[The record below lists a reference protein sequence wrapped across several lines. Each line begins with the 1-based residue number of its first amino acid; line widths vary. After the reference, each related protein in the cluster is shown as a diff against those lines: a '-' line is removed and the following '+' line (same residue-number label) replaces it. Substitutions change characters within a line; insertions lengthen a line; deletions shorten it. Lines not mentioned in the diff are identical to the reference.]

1 MKAPD
6 VNKELEL
13 KSRYGMQLE
22 EFSAL
27 MEHRIRDILIVAS
40 PYSAFILEED
50 GQLTELIFEE
60 YRNLDLN
67 MRYVPR
73 FHRASSATEALAML
87 ESHRVDLLVTT
98 ARIGDM
104 SVSEFVGEA
113 KRRKDIPVSALAAHA
128 WELPELLGLADSGL
142 ADFVFLWQGDVK
154 VLLAM
159 VKQIEDRLNAPHDI
173 LDGGVQV
180 IVVVEDE
187 VRYYSVFLP
196 LVYTEVTTQTARL
209 MGEGLNLPH
218 RLLRIRARPKILLAR
233 NYEEAI
239 DFLDQYGGSLLGLIS
254 DVSFPKNGKMDDA
267 AGPALVEHVRR
278 LHKDVPVLLQSTESR
293 HADLSDRLGVS
304 FLSKQS
310 SNLLEE
316 IRRFMI
322 EHFGFGD
329 FLFRMPDGTEV
340 ARAKDLRSLVQ
351 VLETVPDESI
361 EFHATRN
368 HFSAWLKARCEF
380 ELASMIRPVG
390 IEAFRSISELR
401 HHLIVVFTS
410 YLREVQRHIIVDFD
424 RERFDQFVI
433 FSRIGQGSLGGK
445 GRGLAFVNKLL
456 AQDPVDLPGVHVTIP
471 QTVVLSS
478 EVFEEFLEKN
488 SLQDFPSIAQ
498 GMEDGEILDA
508 LRRGRFPRSL
518 RADLAALLRR
528 IGEPL
533 AVRSSSILE
542 DSLYQPFAGVYAT
555 VMLPNSHPSLD
566 VRLAQLLEAIKVV
579 YASTYYKAAR
589 DYLGT
594 TPHRVEEERMAVLI
608 QRLVGSRRGTRFY
621 PSFSGVASSYNFY
634 PFGGVRPEDG
644 VALVAAGL
652 GKSIVDGFEALRFSP
667 AYPKILPQF
676 SSVKDIL
683 DNAQR
688 KFYALDL
695 DRSDLIPGKDV
706 DASLLRLST
715 VEAVRDG
722 AADQMVSTYLPDNDA
737 ITTGFRKGGSPLITF
752 DPILKG
758 RAFPLAEQLGKLLEL
773 SQRGFGTPVEI
784 EFAVDFQRP
793 LRDPQ
798 PFHVL
803 QVRPMVSARSVQ
815 EISITAE
822 DVEQSLVYSKQTLG
836 HGHSG
841 EIHDVIFIDP
851 ESFPRNK
858 TEYAVQVI
866 QDINDALREEGRH
879 SLLIGPGR
887 WGSRDPWLGIPVDWS
902 QISMARAIVEA
913 DFSDLQVEP
922 SQGSHFFH
930 NLTCFGVAYFHAH
943 QRASAKIDLEW
954 FRGRRALRS
963 ELDGSIRWLRL
974 DRALEAKVDG
984 AKGVGVVLE
993 RRPQIAS
1000 LEISS

>member
-1 MKAPD
+1 MRRFALPHDPD
-6 VNKELEL
+6 ARKEMAL
-13 KSRYGMQLE
+13 KSRYGMRLE

-60 YRNLDLN
+60 YRSLDLN

-73 FHRASSATEALAML
+73 FHRASSASQALEML
-87 ESHRVDLLVTT
+87 DTHHVDIVITT
-98 ARIGDM
+98 ARVGDM
-104 SVSEFVGEA
+104 NVSDFVAEV

-128 WELPELLGLADSGL
+128 WELPELQGLTESGL
-142 ADFVFLWQGDVK
+142 ADWVFLWQGDVK

-159 VKQIEDRLNAPHDI
+159 IKQMEDRLNAPHDVNE
-173 LDGGVQV
+173 GGVQV

-187 VRYYSVFLP
+187 VRFYSVFLP
-196 LVYTEVTTQTARL
+196 LIYTEVTTQTARL

-233 NYEEAI
+233 NYEEATG
-239 DFLDQYGGSLLGLIS
+239 FLDTYGPSLLGLIT
-254 DVSFPKNGKMDDA
+254 DVSFPRNGKMDDN
-267 AGPALVEHVRR
+267 AGPSLVEHVRSR
-278 LHKDVPVLLQSTESR
+278 FEDVPVLMQSTESR
-293 HADLSDRLGVS
+293 HAAMCEELGVT

-322 EHFGFGD
+322 DHFGFGD
-329 FLFRMPDGTEV
+329 FVFRMPDGTEV
-340 ARAKDLRSLVQ
+340 ARASDLRSLVR

-401 HHLIVVFTS
+401 HHLILVFTS
-410 YLREVQRHIIVDFD
+410 YLREVQRHIIVDFE
-424 RERFDQFVI
+424 RERFDEFVV
-433 FSRIGQGSLGGK
+433 FSRIGHGSLGGK

-456 AQDPVDLPGVHVTIP
+456 AQEPVDMPGVHVTIP

-478 EVFEEFLEKN
+478 EVFEEFLDKN
-488 SLQDFPSIAQ
+488 RLQDFPAMAQ
-498 GMEDGEILDA
+498 EMEDDQILDA
-508 LRRGRFPRSL
+508 LRRGRFPRAL

-528 IGEPL
+528 VTEPI

-542 DSLYQPFAGVYAT
+542 DSLYQPFAGVYDT

-589 DYLGT
+589 EYLGT

-608 QRLVGSRRGTRFY
+608 QRLVGSRRGTKFY

-634 PFGGVRPEDG
+634 PFGDVRPEDG
-644 VALVAAGL
+644 VALVAVGL
-652 GKSIVDGFEALRFSP
+652 GKTVVDGFEALRFSP
-667 AYPKILPQF
+667 AYPRVLPQF

-688 KFYALDL
+688 RFYALDL

-715 VEAVRDG
+715 VDAVRDG
-722 AADQMVSTYLPDNDA
+722 AVDQLVSTYLPDNDA

-758 RAFPLAEQLGKLLEL
+758 RAFPLAEQLTRLLDL
-773 SQRGFGTPVEI
+773 SSRGFGTPVEI
-784 EFAVDFQRP
+784 EFAVDFARAQRE
-793 LRDPQ
+793 PQ
-798 PFHVL
+798 SFHVL

-815 EISITAE
+815 TVSIT
-822 DVEQSLVYSKQTLG
+822 EQDRDQALVYSEQTLG

-841 EIHDVIFIDP
+841 PIYDVVFIDP
-851 ESFPRNK
+851 ETFPRSK
-858 TEYAVQVI
+858 TERAAMVI
-866 QDINDALREEGRH
+866 EAMNDELRKEGRH
-879 SLLIGPGR
+879 SLLLGPGR
-887 WGSRDPWLGIPVDWS
+887 WGSRDPWLGIPVVWS

-913 DFSDLQVEP
+913 DFSDIQVEP

-943 QRASAKIDLEW
+943 RRAKASLNLEW
-954 FRGRRALRS
+954 FRSKKPVRS
-963 ELDGSIRWLRL
+963 ELDGAIRLIRL
-974 DRALEAKVDG
+974 EKPVDAKVDG
-984 AKGVGVVLE
+984 SKGIGVVLE
-993 RRPQIAS
+993 TEGEA
-1000 LEISS
+1000 

>member
-1 MKAPD
+1 MASSPD
-6 VNKELEL
+6 VRKELGL

-73 FHRASSATEALAML
+73 FHRASSGAQALEML
-87 ESHRVDLLVTT
+87 ETHRVDVVVTT

-104 SVSEFVGEA
+104 GVSDFVREV
-113 KRRKDIPVSALAAHA
+113 KERKDIPVSALAAHA
-128 WELPELLGLADSGL
+128 WELPELLGLAESGL

-159 VKQIEDRLNAPHDI
+159 IKQIEDRLNAPHDV
-173 LDGGVQV
+173 LEGGVQV

-187 VRYYSVFLP
+187 VRFYSVFLP
-196 LVYTEVTTQTARL
+196 LIYTEVTTQTARL

-233 NYEEAI
+233 NYEEATS
-239 DFLDQYGGSLLGLIS
+239 FLDTYGPSLLGLIT
-254 DVSFPKNGKMDDA
+254 DVSFPRGGKMDRA
-267 AGPALVEHVRR
+267 AGPALVEHVRSR
-278 LHKDVPVLLQSTESR
+278 YQDVPVLMQSTESS
-293 HADLSDRLGVS
+293 HAALCDELGVT

-316 IRRFMI
+316 IRRFMTD
-322 EHFGFGD
+322 HFGFGD
-329 FLFRMPDGTEV
+329 FIFRMPDGTEV

-361 EFHATRN
+361 EFHAKRN

-390 IEAFRSISELR
+390 LDAFRSISELR

-424 RERFDQFVI
+424 KERFDEFVI

-456 AQDPVDLPGVHVTIP
+456 AQEPVDLPGVHVTIP

-478 EVFEEFLEKN
+478 EVFEEFLTKN
-488 SLQDFPSIAQ
+488 SLQDFPALAQ
-498 GMEDGEILDA
+498 EMEDDQILDA

-528 IGEPL
+528 VGGPL

-608 QRLVGSRRGTRFY
+608 QRLVGSRRGARFY

-634 PFGGVRPEDG
+634 PFGDTKPEDG

-652 GKSIVDGFEALRFSP
+652 GKSVVDGFEALRFSP
-667 AYPKILPQF
+667 AHPRVLPQF

-683 DNAQR
+683 ENAQR

-722 AADQMVSTYLPDNDA
+722 AADKMVSTYLPDNDA

-758 RAFPLAEQLGKLLEL
+758 RAFPLAEQLTRLLDL

-784 EFAVDFQRP
+784 EFAVDFSQPPRE
-793 LRDPQ
+793 PQ

-815 EISITAE
+815 DVQITEE
-822 DVEQSLVYSKQTLG
+822 DIQASLVYSEQTLG
-836 HGHSG
+836 HGYSG
-841 EIHDVIFIDP
+841 PIQDVIFIDP
-851 ESFPRNK
+851 ETFPRSK
-858 TEYAVQVI
+858 TEVAARII
-866 QDINDALREEGRH
+866 QAMNDTLREEGRQ
-879 SLLIGPGR
+879 SLLLGPGR
-887 WGSRDPWLGIPVDWS
+887 WGSRDPWLGIPVEWS
-902 QISMARAIVEA
+902 HISMARAIVEA

-943 QRASAKIDLEW
+943 RRASARIDLEW
-954 FRGRRALRS
+954 FRSREAIRS
-963 ELDGSIRWLRL
+963 ELDGAIRWLRL
-974 DRALEAKVDG
+974 HRPVEAKVDG
-984 AKGVGVVLE
+984 ANGVGVILE
-993 RRPQIAS
+993 MEPSRAVD
-1000 LEISS
+1000 